1 MKLTHAMLTAM
12 LAIGVSVGGLP
23 IKVPGTSL
31 SLSSVS
37 EAQAQRYV
45 RRPVRRAPVRRSSRR
60 SNAGALA
67 AGAIIGLA
75 AGAIAANAARD
86 DRRYRRPPPP
96 PRRGYCNYDACSYR
110 YRSFDPRTCTFQP
123 YNGPRRYCRL

>member
-1 MKLTHAMLTAM
+1 MKLSHAMLTAM
-12 LAIGVSVGGLP
+12 LAVGISFGGLP
-23 IKVPGTSL
+23 LTIPGTSV

-45 RRPVRRAPVRRSSRR
+45 RRAPVRRAPVRR
-60 SNAGALA
+60 NNGGAFA

-75 AGAIAANAARD
+75 AGAIAANAAAQ
-86 DRRYRRPPPP
+86 DRRYYRPASPPP
-96 PRRGYCNYDACSYR
+96 PRRGYCNYNACSYR
-110 YRSFDPRTCTFQP
+110 YQSFDPGSCTYQP